1 MPPAMP
7 LCSFRANTEAG
18 RALMR
23 PAWRRPSLLRQAAQ
37 SPLLPVTAHP
47 VFFRHIEAV
56 KAEYERDGLYEAK
69 KALGQKLFHLLVP
82 ESLRF
87 LRSKEQSKQQSV
99 SSHLPH
105 RHRFM
110 KLGNSP
116 MWASRWEP
124 PWGVRPG
131 MQLAR
136 FAVRGFRGPL
146 C

>member
-23 PAWRRPSLLRQAAQ
+23 PAWRRLSLLRQAAQ

-87 LRSKEQSKQQSV
+87 LLPDAALELIEVIAPPDGMGDKADHTNMATTNSV
-99 SSHLPH
+99 
-105 RHRFM
+105 
-110 KLGNSP
+110 G
-116 MWASRWEP
+116 
-124 PWGVRPG
+124 
-131 MQLAR
+131 
-136 FAVRGFRGPL
+136 
-146 C
+146 

>member
-1 MPPAMP
+1 
-7 LCSFRANTEAG
+7 
-18 RALMR
+18 MR
-23 PAWRRPSLLRQAAQ
+23 
-37 SPLLPVTAHP
+37 LPVPVSTIAKIPLRLVTART
-47 VFFRHIEAV
+47 VFCRNIEAV
-56 KAEYERDGLYEAK
+56 EAEDERNGLGELK
-69 KALGQKLFHLLVP
+69 TALGQEVFHLLVP

-136 FAVRGFRGPL
+136 FAVRGFRGPM